1 MPTTER
7 ALPSQPRALRAP
19 QPLPTSNQLVAPVPE
34 GAVPKVAEAIMEL
47 AAALEV
53 QEIRIKA
60 GLLEAAESGDLDL
73 VRKILNLWVKGP
85 VSEVTA
91 QLGENRSVQIRNPGP
106 VS

>member
-1 MPTTER
+1 
-7 ALPSQPRALRAP
+7 
-19 QPLPTSNQLVAPVPE
+19 
-34 GAVPKVAEAIMEL
+34 MEL

>member
-1 MPTTER
+1 MRQANTSKRSGHTTR
-7 ALPSQPRALRAP
+7 PGPQISTGKGMLPS
-19 QPLPTSNQLVAPVPE
+19 
-34 GAVPKVAEAIMEL
+34 GAVSTVTDAILEL

-53 QEIRIKA
+53 QEVRIKA
-60 GLLEAAESGDLDL
+60 VLLEAAEAGDLDL

-91 QLGENRSVQIRNPGP
+91 QLGEIRSVQIGDTGP